1 MTDGVRAQINDWL
14 KVADKFIDDG
24 DPRGARACAHEILE
38 LNNDCADG
46 FALMAECALY
56 FEELDEAYR
65 NALHALELDT
75 NNLRARLVTGGIA
88 AERFELDIELPI
100 LRSVAKDARE
110 RSDNNILFKALT
122 WLSNGLYLAGAP
134 EGAAECL
141 LEAADLKDNRAVEL
155 YGKYL
160 FYLNY
165 RQAASK
171 DKAARYQT
179 FFDDIKPVERKAMPS
194 NKIKLGYISPDFRQ
208 HAVANFVEPFL
219 KHFDAQKF
227 QVTCYSTGK
236 ADAVT
241 KRLKKNKIRWRDLKD
256 NSPLESAR
264 IIAADGID
272 ILIDL
277 SGHSQNSCLPI
288 LAYRPARI
296 QISAIGYVATT
307 GLNAVDYFLS
317 DVYCA
322 PPTVDFT
329 EKILRMPDCHMCY
342 APFAQMPN
350 IKTVERDRIVFGSFN
365 NFSKISDRVLGLWKA
380 ILDGVDGARLII
392 KAKTCS
398 IPSGCEIVRRRLKD
412 VGIDINRVEL
422 RPFSADY
429 LEQYND
435 VDIAL
440 DAFPYNGGL
449 TTCEALYMGVPVIAL
464 KGRTHG
470 DRIAASL
477 LHSARKDELIAQSE
491 DDYIKKAVDLAGA
504 PDRLKYYR
512 STLRQAL
519 KVSPLMIQSLY
530 MKNFETILEDIF

>member
-1 MTDGVRAQINDWL
+1 MSDGARSQIEDWI

-24 DPRGARACAHEILE
+24 DPRGARACAHEILDIDG
-38 LNNDCADG
+38 DCAEG
-46 FALMAECALY
+46 FALMAECGLY

-65 NALHALELDT
+65 NALHALELEP
-75 NNLRARLVTGGIA
+75 NNLRGRLVTGGVA
-88 AERFELDIELPI
+88 AERFELDIEFPI

-122 WLSNGLYLAGAP
+122 WLSNGLYLAGDP
-134 EGAAECL
+134 DGAAACL
-141 LEAADLKDNRAVEL
+141 LEAVDLKSERAVEL

-165 RQAASK
+165 RQTPSK
-171 DKAARYQT
+171 EKAAHYQT
-179 FFDDIKPVERKAMPS
+179 FFDNVKPVERKVIPS
-194 NKIKLGYISPDFRQ
+194 KKIKIGYISPDFRQ

-219 KHFDAQKF
+219 KHFDGDSF

-241 KRLKKNKIRWRDLKD
+241 KRFKRNKIRWRDLKD
-256 NSPLESAR
+256 STPLESAR

-288 LAYRPARI
+288 LAYKPAPV
-296 QISAIGYVATT
+296 QITAIGYVATT

-317 DVYCA
+317 DA
-322 PPTVDFT
+322 FSAMSTEDFT
-329 EKILRMPDCHMCY
+329 EKLIRMPDCHLCY
-342 APFAQMPN
+342 APLNPMPDV
-350 IKTVERDRIVFGSFN
+350 KSVERDRIIFGSFN
-365 NFSKISDRVLGLWKA
+365 NFAKVSDRVLGLWKA

-398 IPSGCEIVRRRLKD
+398 IPSGCDIVRRRLMD
-412 VGIDINRVEL
+412 VGIDIDRVEL
-422 RPFSADY
+422 RPFSVDY
-429 LEQYND
+429 LEQYAD

-440 DAFPYNGGL
+440 DTFPYNGGL

-464 KGRTHG
+464 QGRTHG
-470 DRIAASL
+470 DRIAASI
-477 LHSARKDELIAQSE
+477 LHSARIDELIAQSE
-491 DDYIKKAVDLAGA
+491 DDYIKKTIALAND
-504 PDRLKYYR
+504 PNRLKHYR
-512 STLRQAL
+512 STLRQTL
-519 KVSPLMIQSLY
+519 KQSPLMDQKLY
-530 MKNFETILEDIF
+530 MKNLETILKNF